1 MRIGLLF
8 IMCLLFTISCTTLPD
23 TTTEEQP
30 TARSV
35 EPYSSSNNSGDLV
48 FPEGTSIR
56 DTQRGKVLNT
66 DPKILFKFASTQM
79 PSNSEG
85 TFAKVI
91 EFMNNN
97 PNVNIVVE
105 AHTSNRGEAYPA
117 NYELSVA
124 RVRLAK
130 TYLIENG
137 ISADRIIEQPLGE
150 SLPEYSSQNDLR
162 RYEFVIIE
170 SDDDLKNYNNFV
182 STLDITK
189 ESSY

>member
-8 IMCLLFTISCTTLPD
+8 IMCLLFTISCSTLPD

-35 EPYSSSNNSGDLV
+35 EPYSGNNSGDLV

-170 SDDDLKNYNNFV
+170 SEDDLKNYNNFV